1 MFAEL
6 NMLWG
11 LRVVDFERLNP
22 LMLQTRVRG
31 FMMPAHLHT
40 PEFIPHRE
48 AERGAVSPPHYSW
61 RNREVQPC
69 SWTTEP
75 VRGML
80 SDSSLASLSLVS
92 QTELPPISIL
102 QVVRCKVFPKPRL
115 PSEAQEGHFH
125 DALRAVQEGGGAL
138 HISRPQGTAVEIC
151 LLGPCE

>member
-1 MFAEL
+1 
-6 NMLWG
+6 MLWG

-138 HISRPQGTAVEIC
+138 HISRPQGTAGEIC